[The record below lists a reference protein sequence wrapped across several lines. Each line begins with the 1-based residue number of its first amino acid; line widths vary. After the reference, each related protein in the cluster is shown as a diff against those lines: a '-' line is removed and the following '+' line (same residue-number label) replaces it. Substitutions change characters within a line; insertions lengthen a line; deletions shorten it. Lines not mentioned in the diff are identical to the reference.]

1 MPSSKDI
8 VSGRRSGS
16 PHKKNA
22 YCSFCRKSYREVGP
36 LVEGPG
42 DVYICGECI
51 ELCQSILDQETKRR
65 GTGSRLFT
73 EIPSPREIVEQLD
86 QYVIGQSMAKRV
98 LAVAVHNHY
107 KRLSSSWSDSSVEIE
122 KSNILLVGP
131 TGSGKTLLARTL
143 AKMLNVPF
151 AIGDATT
158 LTEAGYVGE
167 DVENLLLKLLHAA
180 DFDVDAAQRGILYI
194 DEVDKIGKTSNNVSI
209 TRDVSGEGVQQSLL
223 KMLEGTVANVP
234 PQGGRKHPEQQYI
247 QIDTSNILFI
257 CGGTFVGV
265 DELVRKRLGKK
276 TLGFGAR
283 GQTHVSDLTAAE
295 LMPQVTSDDI
305 LQYGMIPEFVGR
317 LPVVAAL
324 CPLDVSA
331 LIQVLKEPKNAL
343 VKQYQALFQIESCDL
358 TFTTEALEAVA
369 KRAMQKSVGARG
381 LRSIVEEIMLDLMFD
396 LPEKA
401 KGTRFTVDVDPVDG
415 SIKAFSESPSE
426 KKSA

>member
-8 VSGRRSGS
+8 VSGRRGGGGN
-16 PHKKNA
+16 KKNA
-22 YCSFCRKSYREVGP
+22 FCSFCRKSYREVGP

-65 GTGSRLFT
+65 GSGRNLFT

-86 QYVIGQSMAKRV
+86 QYVIGQSIAKRV

-107 KRLSSSWSDSSVEIE
+107 KRLSSGWSDSSVEIE

-180 DFDVDAAQRGILYI
+180 DFDVEAAQRGILYI

-247 QIDTSNILFI
+247 QMDTSNILFI

-265 DELVRKRLGKK
+265 EEIVRKRLGKK
-276 TLGFGAR
+276 KLGFGMGGHA
-283 GQTHVSDLTAAE
+283 HSNDLTAAD
-295 LMPQVTSDDI
+295 LMPQVNSDDV
-305 LQYGMIPEFVGR
+305 LEFGMIPEFVGR

-324 CPLDVSA
+324 CPLDESS
-331 LIQVLKEPKNAL
+331 LIQVLSEPKNAL
-343 VKQYQALFQIESCDL
+343 VKQYQALFQMEGCDL
-358 TFTTEALEAVA
+358 EFTEAALHAVA
-369 KRAMQKSVGARG
+369 KRALQKSVGARG
-381 LRSIVEEIMLDLMFD
+381 LRGIIESIMLDVMFD
-396 LPEKA
+396 LPEKP
-401 KGTRFTVDVDPVDG
+401 KGSRFTIDVDSADG
-415 SIKAFSESPSE
+415 NIKAFVGSSTE